1 MKLELHSIPQISQHA
16 ICQPTLAG
24 PDPEHALYQRPEGPL
39 PLEGGLCA
47 GLRVRELLDL
57 SPIRLKTC
65 VCLPVV
71 IHPFIH
77 STNTH

>member
-39 PLEGGLCA
+39 PWLGQL
-47 GLRVRELLDL
+47 
-57 SPIRLKTC
+57 PWI
-65 VCLPVV
+65 VCWIKSQGAL
-71 IHPFIH
+71 I
-77 STNTH
+77 